1 MNTSSEPF
9 QLGKFKFRSTSSN
22 VEIFFQDEV
31 KEEEE
36 VSAFNTEQLE
46 AEYKRGVDETTK
58 VLQAKIDQLQKQ
70 VTEQQQ
76 GFQTQ
81 IDSLAS
87 GFQEH
92 LKEMDKQVLDEVCS
106 MSFTLAEL
114 ILQNEV
120 LDKEGLE
127 KIIKDSL
134 NEIHSESKITVK
146 LSIEDFPHLE
156 EKFTSSRTECIS
168 DPTLNSGEAKIDHQ
182 HGYLDLS
189 IKSRLAELREH
200 FKNVRSSGDV
210 KDA

>member
-1 MNTSSEPF
+1 
-9 QLGKFKFRSTSSN
+9 
-22 VEIFFQDEV
+22 
-31 KEEEE
+31 
-36 VSAFNTEQLE
+36 
-46 AEYKRGVDETTK
+46 
-58 VLQAKIDQLQKQ
+58 
-70 VTEQQQ
+70 
-76 GFQTQ
+76 
-81 IDSLAS
+81 
-87 GFQEH
+87 
-92 LKEMDKQVLDEVCS
+92 
-106 MSFTLAEL
+106 
-114 ILQNEV
+114 
-120 LDKEGLE
+120 LE